1 MVRDRIRHRRLR
13 HRRFQSTYLPRS
25 SPFGRFRVVLISP
38 LLVAALSLTITRQQ
52 GNAES
57 FQPSTLIAAARSP
70 AWVPTLAQASIP
82 VSITRQGG
90 QVSVNGR
97 TLSIPWSQRQQTLGI
112 ADVGLVDATGVELL
126 DTNDFT
132 QQPIEWFS
140 DQRTTPIHLATWLT
154 QQYRYLD
161 ITSLAQQFG
170 WQVQVQGQ
178 TLQIATPTAQV
189 TAVRQGAQS
198 WGDRIVV
205 DLNQTAPWQVNEQS
219 GETTVILDAQI
230 DPTVLRNF
238 SAKAGKYIQ
247 SWTVSAN
254 GNRTQFRFTYDKSLR
269 PRVWSLNNP
278 NRLLIDLRSGYMVE
292 RDILWAPGVRWQ
304 QHWVSIDSGQ
314 FPVIGLEVDPHQPG
328 VSLKPILGSTNGNVG
343 TAPLF
348 STAQRTQVVAAIN
361 AGFFNRNN
369 QLPLGAIR
377 SNNRWISGP
386 ILNRGA
392 IGWNDTGDVTVG
404 HLALQETLLTATG
417 QRLVMQST
425 NSGFVGAGV
434 ARYTPDWGR
443 DYTNITD
450 SEALITVQNNRII
463 DRKQSAKAGQTKV
476 AIPADGYLLVARA
489 DQSVLADLA
498 PGSEVQIETAI
509 QPEKFN
515 QYAQVLGAGPLL
527 IQDQKIV
534 LNPQS
539 ERFSTNFIQESAPRS
554 VIATTPQGT
563 LLLMT
568 VNNRIGGSGP
578 TLAEVAKIVQRLG
591 VINALNLDG
600 GSSTTLY
607 LGGKLLNRS
616 ASTAARVHN
625 GIGVYIQP

>member
-1 MVRDRIRHRRLR
+1 MVLM
-13 HRRFQSTYLPRS
+13 
-25 SPFGRFRVVLISP
+25 SP
-38 LLVAALSLTITRQQ
+38 LIVAALSLTITRQQ

-57 FQPSTLIAAARSP
+57 LHAAALVQAARSP
-70 AWVPTLAQASIP
+70 AWVPTLARASIP

-90 QVSVNGR
+90 QVSINGR
-97 TLSIPWSQRQQTLGI
+97 TLSVPWSQRQETLGI
-112 ADVGLVDATGVELL
+112 ADVGLIDATGVDLL

-132 QQPIEWFS
+132 QQPIAWFS
-140 DQRTTPIHLATWLT
+140 DQQTTPMNLATWLT

-161 ITSLAQQFG
+161 ITTLAQQFG

-178 TLQIATPTAQV
+178 TLQIATPAAQV
-189 TAVRQGAQS
+189 KTVRQGAQD

-205 DLNQTAPWQVNEQS
+205 DLDQAAPWQVNEQS
-219 GETTVILDAQI
+219 GETTVILDARI
-230 DPTVLRNF
+230 DPAVLRSF
-238 SAKAGKYIQ
+238 SARAGKHMQ
-247 SWTVSAN
+247 SVTVSAN
-254 GNRTQFRFTYDKSLR
+254 GNRTQFRLIYNKSLR

-278 NRLLIDLRSGYMVE
+278 NRLLIDLRSDYVVE

-304 QHWVSIDSGQ
+304 QRWVSIDSGQ
-314 FPVIGLEVDPHQPG
+314 FPVIGLEIDPRQPG
-328 VSLKPILGSTNGNVG
+328 VSLKPILGSPNGNVG

-348 STAQRTQVVAAIN
+348 SMAQRSQVVAAIN

-392 IGWNDTGDVTVG
+392 IGWNDTGEVTVG

-434 ARYTPDWGR
+434 ARYTTDWGR

-450 SEALITVQNNRII
+450 TETLITVQGSQII

-476 AIPADGYLLVARA
+476 AIPTDGYLLVVRA
-489 DQSVLADLA
+489 NQSILADLA
-498 PGSEVQIETAI
+498 PGSEVQLEATT
-509 QPEKFN
+509 QPELFN
-515 QYAQVLGAGPLL
+515 QYAQILGAGPLL
-527 IQDQKIV
+527 IQDQRIV
-534 LNPQS
+534 LNAQS
-539 ERFSTNFIQESAPRS
+539 ERFSNNFIQEAAPRS

-568 VNNRIGGSGP
+568 VNNRVGGSGP
-578 TLAEVAKIVQRLG
+578 TLSEVARIVQRLG